1 MKTNTSKEIV
11 RYNVEKFV
19 TEDYWI
25 GVIFT
30 MFSWISSFIMSV
42 ATFLSFTLVIVL
54 VDLYTGRMAA
64 KHRGEAIKSS
74 GYRQSV
80 KKYVL
85 YMTGILI
92 SELFIRV
99 FSLPIPL
106 TYMVAGVVALTE
118 IKSIFENIETVTGV
132 DLWGYVGE
140 KLTRLILRK

>member
-1 MKTNTSKEIV
+1 MKENTSKEIV

-106 TYMVAGVVALTE
+106 TYM
-118 IKSIFENIETVTGV
+118 
-132 DLWGYVGE
+132 
-140 KLTRLILRK
+140 

>member
-1 MKTNTSKEIV
+1 MKENTSKEIV

-85 YMTGILI
+85 YMLGILI

-140 KLTRLILRK
+140 KITRLILRR

>member
-1 MKTNTSKEIV
+1 MKEHTSKEIV

-85 YMTGILI
+85 YMLGILI

>member
-1 MKTNTSKEIV
+1 MKENTSKEIV

>member
-1 MKTNTSKEIV
+1 MKENTSKEIV

-85 YMTGILI
+85 YMLGILI

-140 KLTRLILRK
+140 RLTRLILRK

>member
-85 YMTGILI
+85 YMLGILI

-140 KLTRLILRK
+140 KITRLILRR

>member
-25 GVIFT
+25 GVVFT

-85 YMTGILI
+85 YMLGILI

-140 KLTRLILRK
+140 RLTRLILRK

>member
-1 MKTNTSKEIV
+1 MKENTSKEIV

-140 KLTRLILRK
+140 RITRLILRR

>member
-1 MKTNTSKEIV
+1 MKAQTSKEIV

-19 TEDYWI
+19 TEDYWV
-25 GVIFT
+25 GVGFT
-30 MFSWISSFIMSV
+30 LLSWISSFIMSV

-85 YMTGILI
+85 YMLGILI

-132 DLWGYVGE
+132 RLWSYIGE
-140 KLTRLILRK
+140 RLTRLILRR

>member
-1 MKTNTSKEIV
+1 MKEQTSKEIV

-85 YMTGILI
+85 YMLGILI

-140 KLTRLILRK
+140 RITRLILRR

>member
-1 MKTNTSKEIV
+1 MKENTSKEIV

-80 KKYVL
+80 KKYIL
-85 YMTGILI
+85 YMLGILI

>member
-85 YMTGILI
+85 YMLGILI

-140 KLTRLILRK
+140 KLTRLILRR

>member
-1 MKTNTSKEIV
+1 MKENTSKEIV

-85 YMTGILI
+85 YMIGILI

-140 KLTRLILRK
+140 RITRLILRK

>member
-25 GVIFT
+25 GVVFT

-85 YMTGILI
+85 YMLGILI

-140 KLTRLILRK
+140 RITRLILRR

>member
-74 GYRQSV
+74 GYRKSV

-85 YMTGILI
+85 YMLGILI

-99 FSLPIPL
+99 
-106 TYMVAGVVALTE
+106 
-118 IKSIFENIETVTGV
+118 
-132 DLWGYVGE
+132 
-140 KLTRLILRK
+140 

>member
-1 MKTNTSKEIV
+1 MKEQTSKEIV

-85 YMTGILI
+85 YMLGILI

-140 KLTRLILRK
+140 RLTRLILRR

>member
-1 MKTNTSKEIV
+1 MKENTSKEII

-25 GVIFT
+25 GVVFT

-85 YMTGILI
+85 YMLGILI

-140 KLTRLILRK
+140 RITRLILRK

>member
-1 MKTNTSKEIV
+1 MKENTSKEIV

-85 YMTGILI
+85 YMLGILI

-140 KLTRLILRK
+140 RITRLILRR

>member
-1 MKTNTSKEIV
+1 MKENTSKEIV

-30 MFSWISSFIMSV
+30 MFSWISSFIISV
-42 ATFLSFTLVIVL
+42 ATFLSFTLFIVL

-85 YMTGILI
+85 YMLGILI

-99 FSLPIPL
+99 FLLPIPL

>member
-1 MKTNTSKEIV
+1 MKENTSKEIV

-19 TEDYWI
+19 TEDYRI
-25 GVIFT
+25 GVVFT

-85 YMTGILI
+85 YMLGILI

-140 KLTRLILRK
+140 RLTRLILRR

>member
-1 MKTNTSKEIV
+1 MKENTSKEIV

-85 YMTGILI
+85 YMLGILI

-140 KLTRLILRK
+140 KLTRLILRR

>member
-1 MKTNTSKEIV
+1 MKENTSKEII

-25 GVIFT
+25 GVVFT

-85 YMTGILI
+85 YMLGILI

-140 KLTRLILRK
+140 KITRLILRR

>member
-1 MKTNTSKEIV
+1 MKEHTSKEIV

-25 GVIFT
+25 GVAFT

-85 YMTGILI
+85 YMIGILI

-140 KLTRLILRK
+140 KLTRLILRR

>member
-25 GVIFT
+25 GVVFT

-85 YMTGILI
+85 YMLGILI

-132 DLWGYVGE
+132 YLWGYVGE
-140 KLTRLILRK
+140 RITRLILRR

>member
-1 MKTNTSKEIV
+1 MKEQTSKEIV

-25 GVIFT
+25 GVVFT

-85 YMTGILI
+85 YMLGILI

-140 KLTRLILRK
+140 RITRLILRR

>member
-1 MKTNTSKEIV
+1 MKENTSKEIV

-85 YMTGILI
+85 YMLGILI

-106 TYMVAGVVALTE
+106 TYMVAGVIALTE
-118 IKSIFENIETVTGV
+118 VKSIFENIETVTGV

>member
-1 MKTNTSKEIV
+1 MKENTSKEIV

-85 YMTGILI
+85 YMIGILI

-140 KLTRLILRK
+140 RLTRLILRK

>member
-140 KLTRLILRK
+140 RITRLILRR

>member
-1 MKTNTSKEIV
+1 MKENTSKEIV

-19 TEDYWI
+19 TEEYWI

-85 YMTGILI
+85 YMLGILI

-140 KLTRLILRK
+140 RLTRLILRK

>member
-1 MKTNTSKEIV
+1 MKENTSKEII

-25 GVIFT
+25 GVVFT

-85 YMTGILI
+85 YMLGILI

-140 KLTRLILRK
+140 RITRLILRR

>member
-1 MKTNTSKEIV
+1 MGPTRFLKMATMIHRKFSREIRRRKININMKTNTSKEIV

-25 GVIFT
+25 GVVFT

-85 YMTGILI
+85 YMLGILYQNY
-92 SELFIRV
+92 L
-99 FSLPIPL
+99 
-106 TYMVAGVVALTE
+106 
-118 IKSIFENIETVTGV
+118 
-132 DLWGYVGE
+132 
-140 KLTRLILRK
+140 

>member
-1 MKTNTSKEIV
+1 MKEHTSKEIV

-85 YMTGILI
+85 YMLGILI

-140 KLTRLILRK
+140 RLTRLILRR

>member
-1 MKTNTSKEIV
+1 MKEHTSKEIV

-85 YMTGILI
+85 YMIGILI

-140 KLTRLILRK
+140 RITRLILRR

>member
-1 MKTNTSKEIV
+1 MKENTSKEIV

-85 YMTGILI
+85 YMLGILI

-140 KLTRLILRK
+140 RLTRLILRR

>member
-1 MKTNTSKEIV
+1 MKEHTSKEIV

-85 YMTGILI
+85 YMIGILI

>member
-1 MKTNTSKEIV
+1 MKENTSKEIV

-19 TEDYWI
+19 TEEYWI

-85 YMTGILI
+85 YMLGILI

-140 KLTRLILRK
+140 RITRLILRR

>member
-1 MKTNTSKEIV
+1 MKEHTSKEIV

-25 GVIFT
+25 GVAFT

-85 YMTGILI
+85 YMLGILI

-140 KLTRLILRK
+140 KITRLILRR

>member
-1 MKTNTSKEIV
+1 MKEHTSKEIV

-85 YMTGILI
+85 YMIGILI

-140 KLTRLILRK
+140 RLTRLILRK